1 MRADYH
7 VHSDFSFDSRTPM
20 ETQVQ
25 RALELGLDEV
35 CFTEHVDYGVMRDW
49 DDPEPVREMNG
60 RPCRN
65 ADYPRYFA
73 KLAELQEGCKD
84 RLTIRRGLEF
94 GVQKHT
100 IPQYNDLFARYEKE
114 LDFTLLSVHQVDD
127 LEFYPPDFQRGRSQD
142 EYNMRYYEELLA
154 VARDF
159 DHYSVLAHLDVMR
172 RYDPAGEYPFAKTR
186 DIVAEILR
194 TAIGKGKGIELNT
207 ASWRYQLED
216 LQPRRE
222 ILRLYRDL
230 GGEILTIGSDAHR
243 PERLPAIS
251 TKPAPSCATRWA
263 SAASARSYTGSRSFT
278 SFETNRAGTGYP
290 SRRDLFP
297 GKMHF
302 LKRFLL
308 TSKKEMV

>member
-49 DDPEPVREMNG
+49 DDPESVREMNG

-243 PERLPAIS
+243 PERLAGNFDEARAIL
-251 TKPAPSCATRWA
+251 RDEL
-263 SAASARSYTGSRSFT
+263 GF
-278 SFETNRAGTGYP
+278 
-290 SRRDLFP
+290 RRFCTFVHGQPVFHEL
-297 GKMHF
+297 
-302 LKRFLL
+302 
-308 TSKKEMV
+308 